1 VVPDLEILKG
11 SVVICV
17 GYNGY
22 GKGVL
27 VGLYNGETYAVDSN
41 GAFGY
46 EELLGIGGV
55 LEGEQPTTLLGGY
68 VCADSCSIYMPLY
81 DMPIEWGAE
90 CDGSF
95 EVDGVAYL

>member
-1 VVPDLEILKG
+1 MVPDLEMPKS

-27 VGLYNGETYAVDSN
+27 VRLYDGETYAVDSN

-55 LEGEQPTTLLGGY
+55 LEGE
-68 VCADSCSIYMPLY
+68 
-81 DMPIEWGAE
+81 
-90 CDGSF
+90 
-95 EVDGVAYL
+95 